1 MNAPQQ
7 PNQNPN
13 KKRRR
18 FRNRNR
24 NGGSGGAQQGR
35 DGQHPQ
41 GQQNRGP
48 QGQQPQRGQPQGQKV
63 KQPQHPQQ
71 KGQQQQRQKQQP
83 PQQPQTPDVVYKP
96 GPPKRY
102 GYVFYDSFHAAKG
115 DIEGIRAKASQ
126 VDQLNIIIRAEGD
139 MEDVELNKVGK
150 VFAGAA
156 WTLIHERR
164 VEEGWYNEPR

>member
-24 NGGSGGAQQGR
+24 SGGGQQGR
-35 DGQHPQ
+35 EGQPQ
-41 GQQNRGP
+41 GQGQPQNRGP
-48 QGQQPQRGQPQGQKV
+48 QPQQQNRGQQPQGQRG
-63 KQPQHPQQ
+63 KQQQPQQ
-71 KGQQQQRQKQQP
+71 KGQQPQRQKQQA
-83 PQQPQTPDVVYKP
+83 PQQPQTPDVIFKP

-102 GYVFYDSFHAAKG
+102 GYVFYDSLFAAKA
-115 DIEGIRAKASQ
+115 DMENIRAKASE

-139 MEDVELNKVGK
+139 MEDADLNKIGK